1 MVVLRKLKVRNFR
14 KLIDVEISFE
24 NGLTVLVGENE
35 AGKSTIIEAILF
47 ALFGKVRTGSK
58 IQEAISYGEKRAYVK
73 LEFEDSGSVFVVER
87 EITTSGSSAKLA
99 KLEGSSYKLI
109 AVKVEK
115 VNEEL
120 SKFLGG
126 LGWKEVEVTNVV
138 NQKELGKLIEL
149 GNQNRQQLINSL
161 LNIDFLDQV
170 KKLANEEL
178 KEIEGTQRGGGRIK
192 EISLEI
198 EPIKKKLEEISKKKE
213 DIENIK
219 GSLSIYSK
227 RLKQVEEEAQKIE
240 KEREKLS
247 LLVKA
252 KNIGKELKQVENQ
265 ISSIQEEIADLE
277 DLKNR
282 VENSGGEQRL
292 KSTMEDMKS
301 YVAELSQLDSELA
314 GETSKKKEIGKSI
327 EGVNLNELSKKKED
341 IQAKIRKIQ
350 LLRSFNEFIKDRK
363 ILFFF
368 GIAAL
373 SLLVSFLSFLFNF
386 ELFSLVAL
394 VSFVSLILLIT
405 REYYSRR
412 NELDK
417 QENVLL
423 SELNG
428 VIQKI
433 ENFDETLKK
442 LEEVEKEIR
451 NIEKRRQEINER
463 INSLNSLLDPYYRVA
478 SRSGFTEAY
487 ARAMSD
493 ISRVLE
499 LEKKVNDKAK
509 LSLQYKEKV
518 AEFNLISQTILANYN
533 EKIDLESLEKTNL
546 EDALKKV
553 ESLLSSY
560 LQEKGKISGSLSAL
574 EEQLKKL
581 EVEVSE
587 EEKLKLRL
595 NELEEELKKLK
606 HRAEVLHL
614 SLELVDQS
622 INEIRSTFRPRMER
636 NMNLLISKIT
646 NGKYKAV
653 KIDEDFEIS
662 VYDPEAKRFIRKDV
676 FSGGTV
682 DQLLL
687 AMRLSFVLS
696 ILPSSKGTYPKF
708 LILDEPLSSSDFNRR
723 QSIVSLLRED
733 LTRYIDQVV
742 VVTHITDVFES
753 KERVYEVVDGKIRQ
767 GTLER
772 EE

>member
-227 RLKQVEEEAQKIE
+227 RLKQVEEEAQRIE

-363 ILFFF
+363 VLFFF

-373 SLLVSFLSFLFNF
+373 SLL
-386 ELFSLVAL
+386 
-394 VSFVSLILLIT
+394 
-405 REYYSRR
+405 
-412 NELDK
+412 
-417 QENVLL
+417 
-423 SELNG
+423 
-428 VIQKI
+428 
-433 ENFDETLKK
+433 
-442 LEEVEKEIR
+442 
-451 NIEKRRQEINER
+451 
-463 INSLNSLLDPYYRVA
+463 
-478 SRSGFTEAY
+478 
-487 ARAMSD
+487 
-493 ISRVLE
+493 
-499 LEKKVNDKAK
+499 
-509 LSLQYKEKV
+509 
-518 AEFNLISQTILANYN
+518 
-533 EKIDLESLEKTNL
+533 
-546 EDALKKV
+546 
-553 ESLLSSY
+553 
-560 LQEKGKISGSLSAL
+560 
-574 EEQLKKL
+574 
-581 EVEVSE
+581 
-587 EEKLKLRL
+587 
-595 NELEEELKKLK
+595 
-606 HRAEVLHL
+606 
-614 SLELVDQS
+614 
-622 INEIRSTFRPRMER
+622 
-636 NMNLLISKIT
+636 
-646 NGKYKAV
+646 
-653 KIDEDFEIS
+653 
-662 VYDPEAKRFIRKDV
+662 
-676 FSGGTV
+676 
-682 DQLLL
+682 
-687 AMRLSFVLS
+687 
-696 ILPSSKGTYPKF
+696 
-708 LILDEPLSSSDFNRR
+708 
-723 QSIVSLLRED
+723 
-733 LTRYIDQVV
+733 
-742 VVTHITDVFES
+742 
-753 KERVYEVVDGKIRQ
+753 
-767 GTLER
+767 
-772 EE
+772 